1 MLAAVLIGLSGCAGG
16 GGTPASAPATTA
28 GSFSQHV
35 DGTVMPR
42 RAQPRQGTGSGTAN
56 AAAATI
62 TISNFAYEIPGS
74 VAPGA
79 EVKVINMDTAEH
91 TVTADQDAT
100 LFDVEVKENGGT
112 ATFKAPSEP
121 GTYAVPLQVPPQ
133 HARITDGQVSNAA
146 GWDAFLTVSIE
157 KGAVAWLSGPPH
169 RRLTHPSLMT

>member
-1 MLAAVLIGLSGCAGG
+1 MTNNRTRTALVLATVLIGLSGCAGG
-16 GGTPASAPATTA
+16 GGTSAPATTA
-28 GSFSQHV
+28 GTSPSMS
-35 DGTVMPR
+35 TEPS
-42 RAQPRQGTGSGTAN
+42 APAGSTASGPAN

-79 EVKVINMDTAEH
+79 EVTVINKDTAEH

-121 GTYAVPLQVPPQ
+121 GTYAF
-133 HARITDGQVSNAA
+133 HCTYHSNMH
-146 GWDAFLTVSIE
+146 GSLTV
-157 KGAVAWLSGPPH
+157 K
-169 RRLTHPSLMT
+169 

>member
-1 MLAAVLIGLSGCAGG
+1 MTTNNTRTALVLATVLIGLSGCAGG

-28 GSFSQHV
+28 GTSPS
-35 DGTVMPR
+35 MSMEPS
-42 RAQPRQGTGSGTAN
+42 APAGSTASGPAN

-79 EVKVINMDTAEH
+79 EVKVVNMDTAEH

-112 ATFKAPSEP
+112 ATFKAPSVP
-121 GTYAVPLQVPPQ
+121 GTYAF
-133 HARITDGQVSNAA
+133 HCTYHSNMH
-146 GWDAFLTVSIE
+146 GSLTV
-157 KGAVAWLSGPPH
+157 K
-169 RRLTHPSLMT
+169 

>member
-1 MLAAVLIGLSGCAGG
+1 MTSNRARTALVLATVLIGLSGCAGG
-16 GGTPASAPATTA
+16 GGTPAPATTA
-28 GSFSQHV
+28 GTSAPAAS
-35 DGTVMPR
+35 TAP
-42 RAQPRQGTGSGTAN
+42 GTGGGAAT

-112 ATFKAPSEP
+112 ATFKAPPEP
-121 GTYAVPLQVPPQ
+121 GTYAF
-133 HARITDGQVSNAA
+133 HCTYHSNMH
-146 GWDAFLTVSIE
+146 GSLTV
-157 KGAVAWLSGPPH
+157 K
-169 RRLTHPSLMT
+169 

>member
-1 MLAAVLIGLSGCAGG
+1 MTSNRTRTALVLATVLIGLSGCAGG

-28 GSFSQHV
+28 GTSPSMSMEPSAPA
-35 DGTVMPR
+35 GSTASGP
-42 RAQPRQGTGSGTAN
+42 GSGAAN

-62 TISNFAYEIPGS
+62 TISNFAYEIPGA

-121 GTYAVPLQVPPQ
+121 GTYAFHCKYHPNM
-133 HARITDGQVSNAA
+133 HGS
-146 GWDAFLTVSIE
+146 LTV
-157 KGAVAWLSGPPH
+157 K
-169 RRLTHPSLMT
+169 